1 MNSKKQPTFGFVH
14 LPTIQDTRRGILFQY
29 DDGYTGYGADID
41 ACIREQGVNP
51 DRVTGVYVLVDCSND
66 GEDEWWKVC

>member
-1 MNSKKQPTFGFVH
+1 MKNKKQPAHFVH
-14 LPTIQDTRRGILFQY
+14 LPTIQDLHRGILFQY

-51 DRVTGVYVLVDCSND
+51 EHVAGVYVLVESNNAEG
-66 GEDEWWKVC
+66 GEK